1 MCDTKTNDKLD
12 ISDDDWQVILRAL
25 KTYVIIE
32 ETKLTSSNVGDK
44 EWNELSKF
52 ENLIREIEY
61 YLIGAKQ

>member
-1 MCDTKTNDKLD
+1 MCDTKTDNNLN
-12 ISDDDWQVILRAL
+12 ISDDEWHIIVRAL

>member
-1 MCDTKTNDKLD
+1 MCDTKTNNKLD
-12 ISDDDWQVILRAL
+12 ISDDDWLVILRAL
-25 KTYVIIE
+25 KTYVITE